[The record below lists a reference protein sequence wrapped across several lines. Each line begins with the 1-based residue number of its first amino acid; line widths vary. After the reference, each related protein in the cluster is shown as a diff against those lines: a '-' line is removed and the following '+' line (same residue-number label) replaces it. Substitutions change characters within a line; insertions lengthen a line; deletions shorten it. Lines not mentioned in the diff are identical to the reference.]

1 MKPAPKQLNITIYLK
16 KLLKG
21 CIQNLTGTVDTL
33 DALSKDVLLKR
44 GSSRDPWTKKTWD
57 TSVQRVNYKHLFF
70 LSRWAKNH
78 RTDSIDNNEEVII
91 VQIWNAFTKLSCR
104 KKISI
109 RMMLRI
115 WANW

>member
-44 GSSRDPWTKKTWD
+44 GSSRDP
-57 TSVQRVNYKHLFF
+57 
-70 LSRWAKNH
+70 
-78 RTDSIDNNEEVII
+78 
-91 VQIWNAFTKLSCR
+91 
-104 KKISI
+104 
-109 RMMLRI
+109 
-115 WANW
+115 

>member
-57 TSVQRVNYKHLFF
+57 TSVQRVNYKHPFF
-70 LSRWAKNH
+70 YPDELK
-78 RTDSIDNNEEVII
+78 TIGQTQLII
-91 VQIWNAFTKLSCR
+91 M
-104 KKISI
+104 KKS
-109 RMMLRI
+109 
-115 WANW
+115 